1 MKLSQIKAELQAEVV
16 QMNDPHIL
24 EQDFKHVFAS
34 DLMSDALAMIHEGE
48 HVLFLTGL
56 TNVQSLRT
64 AEMLDI
70 PVIIYVRN
78 KQPDES
84 MMEMANELGISIFN
98 THLTMFE
105 ACGILY
111 GMGLRA

>member
-1 MKLSQIKAELQAEVV
+1 MKLAQIKAELQAEAV

-56 TNVQSLRT
+56 ANVQTLRT

-78 KQPDES
+78 
-84 MMEMANELGISIFN
+84 MASSIATSPPPITAVVFPLKN
-98 THLTMFE
+98 APSHV
-105 ACGILY
+105 AQ
-111 GMGLRA
+111 